1 MTSQNTLL
9 PHAETLYVTLREQIR
24 RAYFPSSEQEH
35 THTSHAKPL
44 AIVGIYRG
52 GAWLAQRLAKD
63 LNIEASGFINAA
75 FHRDDYAHKGLSANK
90 QTTTLPFDVN
100 EREILL
106 VDDVLYTG
114 RTVRAAI
121 NEIFDFGRPTRIT
134 LAVLVNRIEAGARQL
149 PYCANFSAS
158 DLIFPATQT
167 LVLQQQHDGRLALTL
182 EPST

>member
-1 MTSQNTLL
+1 MTSQNIPL
-9 PHAETLYVTLREQIR
+9 PDAEGLYATLREKIR
-24 RAYFPSSEQEH
+24 CAYFSHDAQEH
-35 THTSHAKPL
+35 THTPHQKPL

-52 GAWLAQRLAKD
+52 GAWLAQRLAQD
-63 LNIEASGFINAA
+63 LKIEASGFINAA
-75 FHRDDYAHKGLSANK
+75 FHRDDYAHKGLSTNK

-100 EREILL
+100 GREILL

-121 NEIFDFGRPTRIT
+121 NEIFDFGRPTRIA

-158 DLIFPATQT
+158 DLTLPATQT

-182 EPST
+182 ETTT

>member
-1 MTSQNTLL
+1 MTPQNPLL
-9 PHAETLYVTLREQIR
+9 PDAEILYATLREKIR
-24 RAYFPSSEQEH
+24 CAYFPSGAQEH
-35 THTSHAKPL
+35 AHTTHQTL

-52 GAWLAQRLAKD
+52 GAWLAQRLAQD
-63 LNIEASGFINAA
+63 LKIEASGFINAA

-121 NEIFDFGRPTRIT
+121 NEIFDFGRPTRIA

-158 DLIFPATQT
+158 DLTFPATQT

-182 EPST
+182 EPTT

>member
-9 PHAETLYVTLREQIR
+9 PDAETLYLTLREQIR
-24 RAYFPSSEQEH
+24 RAYFPISAQEH
-35 THTSHAKPL
+35 TDTSHSKPL

-182 EPST
+182 EPTT